1 MAGAEL
7 SDGIEPGP
15 GGMAQEPELTSAG
28 NSIEPVESGGEEDP
42 LKDLLVEFKKLRND
56 LQEIQL
62 SLRRVHADFE
72 LIRSDETE
80 KRQRMDARIVEL
92 EGQFDLKLAEI
103 RAVEELMRSAREK

>member
-15 GGMAQEPELTSAG
+15 GDAAQEPELTNAENG
-28 NSIEPVESGGEEDP
+28 IEPVESVEEDP
-42 LKDLLVEFKKLRND
+42 LKDLLEEFEKLRND

-80 KRQRMDARIVEL
+80 KRQIMDARIVEL
-92 EGQFDLKLAEI
+92 EGQFDLKLEEI
-103 RAVEELMRSAREK
+103 RMVEELIKSARKK